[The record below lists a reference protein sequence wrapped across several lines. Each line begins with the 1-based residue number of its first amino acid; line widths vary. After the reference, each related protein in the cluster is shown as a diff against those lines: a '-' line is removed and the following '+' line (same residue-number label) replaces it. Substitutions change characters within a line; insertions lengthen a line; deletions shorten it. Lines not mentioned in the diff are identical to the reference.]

1 MEPMSIFSI
10 IGLIVLM
17 GVVSKNA
24 ILLVDFTKHARNTGM
39 NAYEAVV
46 DAGKNRLR
54 PILMTSLSTIFGM
67 LPIALA
73 SGSGAELKNGMA
85 WVIIGGLSS
94 SMILT
99 LVVVPVVYLV
109 FEGIK
114 LRLAR

>member
-1 MEPMSIFSI
+1 MS
-10 IGLIVLM
+10 
-17 GVVSKNA
+17 
-24 ILLVDFTKHARNTGM
+24 
-39 NAYEAVV
+39 AYEAVV

-114 LRLAR
+114 VRIGLERLRNLNNNPLI